1 MKWIEHLWIVTCVY
15 LARGLFNILFA
26 WLGLIFFFA
35 PLIIAV
41 FWQSKAYCTICDRG
55 RLFNLLGHRFR
66 LSRNRPMPAWLK
78 SLPFRYGFLLFFWAV
93 FIAILVKTVL
103 VFASLKDPVSAVTLF
118 WTWDVPWHWAVPETD
133 VPAWAVQFAFGFYSL
148 MLTSTL
154 IGLICMLLF
163 KPRSWCVF
171 CPMGSM
177 TQLVCKWQARRAEG
191 KEKRAFH

>member
-1 MKWIEHLWIVTCVY
+1 MKWIQHLWIVTCVY
-15 LARGLFNILFA
+15 FALGLFNILFA

-41 FWQSKAYCTICDRG
+41 FRHSKGYCTICDRG
-55 RLFNLLGHRFR
+55 RLFNLLGHKLK

-78 SLPFRYGFLLFFWAV
+78 SLRFRYAFLLFFWAV
-93 FIAILVKTVL
+93 FIAILAKTVL
-103 VFASLKDPVSAVTLF
+103 VFASLKNPASAVTLF

-133 VPAWAVQFAFGFYSL
+133 VPGWAVQFAFGFYSL

-163 KPRSWCVF
+163 KPRAWCVF

-177 TQLVCKWQARRAEG
+177 TQLVCKWQA
-191 KEKRAFH
+191 KRHPGTDSAPER